1 MSNTN
6 IGKTK
11 RSTDNLID
19 DAINRQQS
27 WLARRRQMTRK
38 FLQRFNV
45 FKTTPATIEQTDAKE
60 EIERQKRDERK
71 SVLKSYWFP
80 ITCAL
85 IVILLAL
92 FIMLFKI
99 NTPVRIIAPSVPEPI
114 VRPVVAKKIYN
125 TPSFDLVRIEKT
137 GNIIVAGRNPKE
149 SNISVVI
156 NKKVVATV
164 HTNKDGEFV
173 YAPNDAL
180 KPGNYV
186 ISLIDTD
193 KNIKSEDSVFIYI
206 SERGYKN
213 SVSLLMTKNGSKIMQ
228 SPVLADGDLV
238 VSKIDYLDTG
248 RMIITGRALPRL
260 RVSLSLND
268 KYLGFARV
276 SDYKNFGL
284 GADVGE
290 LKSGEKYK
298 INIRLH
304 DGEGTTIADIEH
316 EFVMPEMTGDDNTF
330 YTVRR
335 GDCLWIIARN
345 FLRRGILFTMIA
357 ERNTI
362 KNPDLIYP
370 DQLLQI
376 PLKN

>member
-45 FKTTPATIEQTDAKE
+45 FKTTPVTIEQTDAKE
-60 EIERQKRDERK
+60 EIVRQKRDERK
-71 SVLKSYWFP
+71 RVLKSYWFP

-193 KNIKSEDSVFIYI
+193 KNIKSEDSV
-206 SERGYKN
+206 
-213 SVSLLMTKNGSKIMQ
+213 
-228 SPVLADGDLV
+228 
-238 VSKIDYLDTG
+238 
-248 RMIITGRALPRL
+248 
-260 RVSLSLND
+260 
-268 KYLGFARV
+268 
-276 SDYKNFGL
+276 
-284 GADVGE
+284 
-290 LKSGEKYK
+290 
-298 INIRLH
+298 
-304 DGEGTTIADIEH
+304 
-316 EFVMPEMTGDDNTF
+316 
-330 YTVRR
+330 
-335 GDCLWIIARN
+335 
-345 FLRRGILFTMIA
+345 
-357 ERNTI
+357 
-362 KNPDLIYP
+362 
-370 DQLLQI
+370 
-376 PLKN
+376 